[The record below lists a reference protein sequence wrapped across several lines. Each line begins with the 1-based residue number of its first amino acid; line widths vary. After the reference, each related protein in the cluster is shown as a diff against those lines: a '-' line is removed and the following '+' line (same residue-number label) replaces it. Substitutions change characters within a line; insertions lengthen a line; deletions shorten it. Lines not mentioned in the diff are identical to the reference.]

1 MRSCGMRMDGWPP
14 SSSSRAVTSPSMR
27 HREQNSALWLMVGG
41 VPDVYPHFSDF
52 AAPPERLFSV
62 SEVAAELGL
71 SRIATSML
79 VLSGLGGPAHRLE
92 PRSSALSVLAP
103 ASTVHEL
110 QGYEPLADVA
120 HEEAFVVRVRPARE
134 SFPHEER
141 PLVGWMPMWQW
152 KGCPYAEAHQTV
164 TPDVGYRTDM
174 DRAVGGWWPAAAPE
188 SWLGKPLVATI
199 AGYVVYC
206 ARITHFTRAEN
217 GPDVAFDLESDLE
230 VTATFS
236 GRFMP
241 PTRGGNVVHLPA
253 NTLPGGD

>member
-1 MRSCGMRMDGWPP
+1 MPC
-14 SSSSRAVTSPSMR
+14 AT
-27 HREQNSALWLMVGG
+27 VGG
-41 VPDVYPHFSDF
+41 MPDSYPHFSHF
-52 AAPPERLFSV
+52 AVPPERLLSV
-62 SEVAAELGL
+62 PEVAAELGL
-71 SRIATSML
+71 SRISASML
-79 VLSGLGGPAHRLE
+79 MLSGLGGPAYRLE

-103 ASTVHEL
+103 ASTVQEL
-110 QGYEPLADVA
+110 QGYRPLAEVA
-120 HEEAFVVRVRPARE
+120 HEEAFVVRVRPARQAL
-134 SFPHEER
+134 PHEKR

-152 KGCPYAEAHQTV
+152 LDSPYAEEHENAN
-164 TPDVGYRTDM
+164 PDVGYRADM
-174 DRAVGGWWPAAAPE
+174 DRAVGGLWPAAAPE